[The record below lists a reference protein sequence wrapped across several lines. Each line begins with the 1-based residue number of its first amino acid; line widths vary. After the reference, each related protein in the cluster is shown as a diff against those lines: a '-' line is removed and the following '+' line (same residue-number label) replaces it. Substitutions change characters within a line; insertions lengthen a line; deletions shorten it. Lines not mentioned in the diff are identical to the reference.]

1 MTVSRSHSPRPRET
15 ELSTSIPPNTSDIQS
30 IQAGRLDASGIL
42 GTLGAARQ
50 PWDSAFFSAHLS
62 VDLLGLGELELQRTR
77 TPDKFT
83 EQDLGPLVDFIKSDV
98 KIVHLD
104 LSNHDLGKREM
115 QCLLRSLHG
124 LPQLERI
131 DLMGNKMPAVPQ
143 RLLFNLLK
151 SQALRHLLFTLET
164 PITSE
169 VQLEMFRSDLKAVA
183 KDRIEK
189 LALTLSSDSVGEKFL
204 VPVTNTRVPG
214 KVDITVAE

>member
-62 VDLLGLGELELQRTR
+62 VDLIGLGELELQRTR

-115 QCLLRSLHG
+115 HASCDRCMACPNLRGSISWATRCLPCPSG
-124 LPQLERI
+124 CCSI
-131 DLMGNKMPAVPQ
+131 C
-143 RLLFNLLK
+143 
-151 SQALRHLLFTLET
+151 
-164 PITSE
+164 
-169 VQLEMFRSDLKAVA
+169 
-183 KDRIEK
+183 
-189 LALTLSSDSVGEKFL
+189 
-204 VPVTNTRVPG
+204 
-214 KVDITVAE
+214 